1 MGPLPQYWSFKWVV
15 VKICSKW
22 IWQIIGIESS
32 KETFQQ
38 SRSRIRNKMAQDV
51 PQVAEKSSQRQYTC
65 PQDFHLYI
73 LTQGSWTGQG
83 VSKSPVLV
91 QMKITWKS
99 FRHFFI
105 KRQFQVTCTIVNL
118 CIDID
123 IDIVLFFCF
132 LFVADF
138 GCYKPQRGLM
148 HRKQKQIRHYERV
161 YFIQLFMKQALRTR
175 SCVLRIFSYS

>member
-132 LFVADF
+132 LFVSDF

-161 YFIQLFMKQALRTR
+161 YFIQVFMK
-175 SCVLRIFSYS
+175 

>member
-83 VSKSPVLV
+83 VSKSLVLV
-91 QMKITWKS
+91 YKWQSLENLSDI
-99 FRHFFI
+99 FRSDRISSLYIVSNNVQPICRLIFI
-105 KRQFQVTCTIVNL
+105 LLLWGAFEILWWWWCYVFLL
-118 CIDID
+118 CWI
-123 IDIVLFFCF
+123 
-132 LFVADF
+132 
-138 GCYKPQRGLM
+138 
-148 HRKQKQIRHYERV
+148 
-161 YFIQLFMKQALRTR
+161 
-175 SCVLRIFSYS
+175 